1 MLLTGGEQV
10 TLCFRPE
17 LIDLQGSP
25 THKTRG
31 YLQGSAGK
39 IFQMQRIRM
48 PNATVSSSHDR
59 VPYPWNVDNMSAY
72 EGLHN
77 DLTSYHV
84 TVHGGQY
91 IRPCPYLSQSVP
103 AAGGRMSISNDK
115 LSIVSSNHKR
125 SAGNPCTYQ
134 HHSMNPEGTVCLLC
148 VCVCVPVCVFVVC
161 VCVIILYKQ

>member
-1 MLLTGGEQV
+1 MPQCLLAMTG
-10 TLCFRPE
+10 CR
-17 LIDLQGSP
+17 
-25 THKTRG
+25 THEMFTIWLPRK
-31 YLQGSAGK
+31 
-39 IFQMQRIRM
+39 
-48 PNATVSSSHDR
+48 D
-59 VPYPWNVDNMSAY
+59 
-72 EGLHN
+72 LHN

-134 HHSMNPEGTVCLLC
+134 HHSMNPEGTVCLVC
-148 VCVCVPVCVFVVC
+148 VCVCVCNLCKSFTLKDLWCSCSTQARCGPALHIRAGSAAV
-161 VCVIILYKQ
+161 